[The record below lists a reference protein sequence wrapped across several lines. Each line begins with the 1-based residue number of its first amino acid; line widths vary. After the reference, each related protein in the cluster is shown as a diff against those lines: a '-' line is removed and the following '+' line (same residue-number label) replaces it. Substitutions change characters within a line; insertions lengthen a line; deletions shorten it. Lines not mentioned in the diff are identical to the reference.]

1 MTWVIKAEHTGA
13 FPGNPSF
20 AWIKRKFYIF
30 MHRHPAPSGLEGVVS
45 YYYGS
50 WKGGYLGDPS
60 RAHRKLDFIFFLHQL
75 PAPSELGTQLNRSI
89 LYFFAPTPGSWVVR
103 STTFILL
110 GSMAKRVAIY
120 SDVST

>member
-1 MTWVIKAEHTGA
+1 MELIMTWVIKAEHTGA

-30 MHRHPAPSGLEGVVS
+30 MHRHPAPSELEGVVS

-60 RAHRKLDFIFFLHQL
+60 RAHRYFNKKHNFICILNSYT
-75 PAPSELGTQLNRSI
+75 PAPGTQ
-89 LYFFAPTPGSWVVR
+89 
-103 STTFILL
+103 
-110 GSMAKRVAIY
+110 
-120 SDVST
+120 

>member
-1 MTWVIKAEHTGA
+1 MELIMTWVIKAEHTGA

-30 MHRHPAPSGLEGVVS
+30 MHRHPAPSELEGVVS

-60 RAHRKLDFIFFLHQL
+60 RAHRYFNKK
-75 PAPSELGTQLNRSI
+75 TI
-89 LYFFAPTPGSWVVR
+89 LFA
-103 STTFILL
+103 F
-110 GSMAKRVAIY
+110 
-120 SDVST
+120 

>member
-1 MTWVIKAEHTGA
+1 MELILTWVIKAEHTGA

-30 MHRHPAPSGLEGVVS
+30 MHRHPAPSELEGVVS

-60 RAHRKLDFIFFLHQL
+60 RALRYFNKNTILFGFYIFMHRH
-75 PAPSELGTQLNRSI
+75 PAPNVADGTV
-89 LYFFAPTPGSWVVR
+89 YT
-103 STTFILL
+103 
-110 GSMAKRVAIY
+110 Y
-120 SDVST
+120 Y

>member
-30 MHRHPAPSGLEGVVS
+30 MHRHPAPSELEGVVS

-50 WKGGYLGDPS
+50 WKGGTWVIQVEHTGILTKNTILIGFY
-60 RAHRKLDFIFFLHQL
+60 IFLHRL
-75 PAPSELGTQLNRSI
+75 PAPSAPEGV
-89 LYFFAPTPGSWVVR
+89 LYT
-103 STTFILL
+103 
-110 GSMAKRVAIY
+110 Y
-120 SDVST
+120 Y